1 MFKLLRPLLLFLS
14 ALTYAFGASLADY
27 LGKPFRVE
35 SFWLGLV
42 IVVLLQTT
50 MNLLPEVYRPHN
62 EPLVENETRIGR
74 RNLRNNILYVSMAAL
89 ASVAVLAYVLYNA
102 KLFPPTT
109 IYFLA
114 AALIII
120 IAYSIPPFRFLNRGF
135 GEIFLA
141 VQLAY
146 IVPSFSFTLQNTQTH
161 PFLLLTLPIAFL
173 TFAYF
178 IILNFQTFSQDQKYE
193 RVTFLT
199 RLGWERVVPLHHI
212 FVLFA
217 YIFLLTMPAIKLS
230 FNLVAPAF
238 LTLPFA
244 IFQIIQLRNIALGVK
259 PNWLLLHVTA
269 LSVLGLTTYFLTFTF
284 WTR

>member
-1 MFKLLRPLLLFLS
+1 LLKLLRPLLLFLS

-35 SFWLGLV
+35 SFWLGLI

-74 RNLRNNILYVSMAAL
+74 RNLRNNTLYVSMAAL

-102 KLFPPTT
+102 KLFPLSAF
-109 IYFLA
+109 YFLIA
-114 AALIII
+114 SLIVI

-193 RVTFLT
+193 RITFLT

-230 FNLVAPAF
+230 LNLVAPAF

-244 IFQIIQLRNIALGVK
+244 IFQIVQLRSIALGAK

-269 LSVLGLTTYFLTFTF
+269 LSVLGLTIYFLAFTF

>member
-35 SFWLGLV
+35 SFWLGLI

-74 RNLRNNILYVSMAAL
+74 RNLRNNTLYVSMAAL

-102 KLFPPTT
+102 RLLPLSGF
-109 IYFLA
+109 YFLTA
-114 AALIII
+114 SLIVI

-141 VQLAY
+141 IQLAY

-161 PFLLLTLPIAFL
+161 RFLLLTLPIAFL

-230 FNLVAPAF
+230 YSLVAPAF

-244 IFQIIQLRNIALGVK
+244 IFQVIQLRNIALGAK

>member
-1 MFKLLRPLLLFLS
+1 VLKLLRPLLLFLS
-14 ALTYAFGASLADY
+14 TLTYAFGASLADY
-27 LGKPFRVE
+27 LGRPFRVE
-35 SFWLGLV
+35 SFWLGLI
-42 IVVLLQTT
+42 IVVLLQIT
-50 MNLLPEVYRPHN
+50 MDLLPEVYRPHN

-74 RNLRNNILYVSMAAL
+74 RNLRNNALYVSMAAL
-89 ASVAVLAYVLYNA
+89 ASVAVIAYVLYNT
-102 KLFPPTT
+102 KLFPLST

-114 AALIII
+114 ASLIII

-173 TFAYF
+173 AFAYF
-178 IILNFQTFSQDQKYE
+178 VILNFQTFSQDQKYE

-230 FNLVAPAF
+230 LNLVAPAF

-244 IFQIIQLRNIALGVK
+244 IFQIIQLRGIALGAK

>member
-1 MFKLLRPLLLFLS
+1 LLKLLRPLLLFLS

-35 SFWLGLV
+35 SFWLGLI

-62 EPLVENETRIGR
+62 EPLVENENRIGR
-74 RNLRNNILYVSMAAL
+74 RNLRNNTLYISMASL
-89 ASVAVLAYVLYNA
+89 ASVAVLAYFLYNA
-102 KLFPPTT
+102 KLFPLSTF
-109 IYFLA
+109 YFLIA
-114 AALIII
+114 SLLVI

-230 FNLVAPAF
+230 LNLVAPAF

-244 IFQIIQLRNIALGVK
+244 IFQIVQLRNIALGAK